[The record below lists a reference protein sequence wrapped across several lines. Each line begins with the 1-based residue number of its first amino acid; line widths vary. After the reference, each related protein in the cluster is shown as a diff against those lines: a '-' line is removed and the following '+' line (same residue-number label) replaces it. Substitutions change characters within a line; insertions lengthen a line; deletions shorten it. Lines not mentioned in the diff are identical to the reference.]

1 MLATGGWQLGRF
13 PSSGSTAEAAAGDRK
28 SSGRACSHCLPLP
41 GTRGPTAA
49 TYLRSGSLPSSAW
62 PGLRRPL
69 KLAAHRRLR
78 SNRDPPALRCPGSL
92 VAQPSSP
99 WPLLPPTR
107 LQLLATPGRAPSAP
121 APGASPAPDP
131 PHRPAPKHTPISARD
146 PAPRTRAA
154 PSASTS
160 LRAGDQGPA
169 ALGAYRP
176 YPQSP
181 PPPPSPPPPA
191 RGRPR
196 RPDGGRS
203 PLRSSTSARLGLVR
217 LRGVSRAR
225 QGVEVGTQGKVEDKF
240 WPPGIRLA
248 TCSLRDP
255 APFEHTRVSE
265 AVARVRRTQMPRLTK
280 EGRPCNSWPRQHSFP
295 SGQKNRATRRGT
307 PGVKEG

>member
-1 MLATGGWQLGRF
+1 MLATGSWQLGRF
-13 PSSGSTAEAAAGDRK
+13 PSSGSPAEAAAGDRK

-62 PGLRRPL
+62 PGLQRPL

-78 SNRDPPALRCPGSL
+78 INRDPPALRCPGSL

-107 LQLLATPGRAPSAP
+107 LQLLATPYRAPSAP

-131 PHRPAPKHTPISARD
+131 PLRPAPRHTPISALD
-146 PAPRTRAA
+146 PAPRARAT

-160 LRAGDQGPA
+160 LRAGDQGPGA

-176 YPQSP
+176 YPQSL

-191 RGRPR
+191 RGCPR

-217 LRGVSRAR
+217 LRGVSQAR
-225 QGVEVGTQGKVEDKF
+225 QGVEVGTQGEVEDKF
-240 WPPGIRLA
+240 WPPGN
-248 TCSLRDP
+248 P
-255 APFEHTRVSE
+255 ACYLLSS
-265 AVARVRRTQMPRLTK
+265 
-280 EGRPCNSWPRQHSFP
+280 RPCAFRTH
-295 SGQKNRATRRGT
+295 
-307 PGVKEG
+307 